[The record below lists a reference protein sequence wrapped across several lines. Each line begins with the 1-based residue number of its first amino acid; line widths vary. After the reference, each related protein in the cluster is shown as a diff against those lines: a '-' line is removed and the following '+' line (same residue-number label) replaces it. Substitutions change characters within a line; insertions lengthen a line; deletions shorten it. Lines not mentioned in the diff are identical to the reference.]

1 MASVPVPGQLSAAP
15 PAPVASAVV
24 RIHGRDV
31 RVTAA
36 AAHLRESDVAR
47 AVACVPFVDWAERM
61 DARLIVH
68 SITLRDVDY
77 FGPRVGFLKFTA
89 HVTKDGVALP
99 GIVFMRGGAVAV
111 LPLLRCDGERFVL
124 CCRQPRVP
132 CGAADFLEIPA
143 GMLDGS
149 GHFSG
154 VAAKE
159 MQEET
164 GLDIG
169 ADELVDLT
177 ALAFGG
183 GGGGGDG
190 GGGGGSGD
198 GGDGGD
204 AASAL
209 AAPPP
214 QPPQPPLRGVYPSV
228 GACDEFVR
236 LLYYRRDVTRAELEA
251 LRGKATGCLHEGEL
265 ITLEVVPY
273 DELWRR
279 APDAKTLAAMLLL
292 ERLAA
297 RGLVDM

>member
-1 MASVPVPGQLSAAP
+1 MASVPVPGQLALSAAP

-61 DARLIVH
+61 DARLVVH
-68 SITLRDVDY
+68 SIALSDVDY
-77 FGPRVGFLKFTA
+77 FGHRVGFLKFTA

-132 CGAADFLEIPA
+132 CGVADFLEIPA

-177 ALAFGG
+177 ALAFGC
-183 GGGGGDG
+183 GGGGDG
-190 GGGGGSGD
+190 GSGGGS
-198 GGDGGD
+198 GDGGD

-209 AAPPP
+209 AAPS
-214 QPPQPPLRGVYPSV
+214 PQPPLRGVYPSV

>member
-1 MASVPVPGQLSAAP
+1 MAAAGSAAA

-24 RIHGRDV
+24 RIHGVDV

-36 AAHLRESDVAR
+36 PHLRASDVA
-47 AVACVPFVDWAERM
+47 AALTSVPFSDWAAGM
-61 DARLIVH
+61 DRALTVH
-68 SITLRDVDY
+68 SIALTDVDR
-77 FGPRVGFLKFTA
+77 FGPRVGFIKFTA

-111 LPLLRCDGERFVL
+111 LPLLRCGGERYVL

-132 CGAADFLEIPA
+132 CGHAAFLEIPA

-149 GHFSG
+149 GNFSG

-169 ADELVDLT
+169 AHELVDLT

-183 GGGGGDG
+183 GA
-190 GGGGGSGD
+190 
-198 GGDGGD
+198 D
-204 AASAL
+204 AAAG
-209 AAPPP
+209 AGGAGAGVGVGAPPCP
-214 QPPQPPLRGVYPSV
+214 PPLRGVYPSV
-228 GACDEFVR
+228 GACDEWLR
-236 LLYYRRDVTRAELEA
+236 LLYYRKDMTREELDA
-251 LRGKATGCLHEGEL
+251 LQGKATGCMHEGEV

-279 APDAKTLAAMLLL
+279 APDAKTLAAVLLL

-297 RGLVDM
+297 CGLVDL